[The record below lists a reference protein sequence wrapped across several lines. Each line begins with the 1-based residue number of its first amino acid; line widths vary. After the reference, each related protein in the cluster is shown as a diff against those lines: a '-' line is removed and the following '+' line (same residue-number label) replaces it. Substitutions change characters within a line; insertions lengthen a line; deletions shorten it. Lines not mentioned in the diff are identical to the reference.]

1 MADSSNLNI
10 KLDRIVREEE
20 RRALTSV
27 SRTQAWRLEK
37 RGLFPKRVKLCGSH
51 SVGWRLSELMDWI
64 ESRGADHE

>member
-1 MADSSNLNI
+1 MITSSNLTAGF
-10 KLDRIVREEE
+10 DRIIREEE
-20 RRALTSV
+20 RKALTSI

-51 SVGWRLSELMDWI
+51 SVGWRLSEIMNWI

>member
-1 MADSSNLNI
+1 M
-10 KLDRIVREEE
+10 
-20 RRALTSV
+20 

-51 SVGWRLSELMDWI
+51 SVGWRLSEIMNWI